1 MSTVGAFEAKNKLS
15 QLLDRVQGGER
26 ITITRNGL
34 PVAELV
40 PLRSES
46 TRADVRKAIGEL
58 LRFRESHPLDG
69 VTVREL
75 IDEGRRF

>member
-1 MSTVGAFEAKNKLS
+1 MTAIGAFGAKNQLS
-15 QLLDRVQGGER
+15 QLLDRVLAGER
-26 ITITRNGL
+26 ITITRNGT

-40 PLRSES
+40 PLRGES
-46 TRADVRKAIGEL
+46 TRADARQAIAEL
-58 LRFRESHPLDG
+58 LAFRDHHALVG